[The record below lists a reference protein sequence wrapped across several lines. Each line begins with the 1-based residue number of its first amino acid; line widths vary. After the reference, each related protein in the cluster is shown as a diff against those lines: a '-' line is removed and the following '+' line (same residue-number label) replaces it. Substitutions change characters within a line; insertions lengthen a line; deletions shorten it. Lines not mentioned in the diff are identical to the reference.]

1 MKSLQY
7 LSDNKQGARIMNQE
21 TVWQDLEEVSTKEFD
36 DAVKA
41 LAEATMEYD
50 QVEVILKDASEKK
63 EAARSKVLEL
73 MEKSGKT
80 KYQLDGYGTVSVS
93 RKYSVATPKD
103 NDSKAEMLKY
113 FRSLGA
119 DAYLSYVSVNSAT
132 LNSYINEQKE
142 KDPTFNIP
150 GVGEPNLIQTI
161 RFTKE
166 RKK

>member
-1 MKSLQY
+1 MKSLRY
-7 LSDNKQGARIMNQE
+7 CSDNKQGARIMNQE
-21 TVWQDLEEVSTKEFD
+21 TQWQDLEEVSTKEFD

-41 LAEATMEYD
+41 LAEATMDYD
-50 QVEVILKDASEKK
+50 QVDNLLKEASEKK
-63 EAARSKVLEL
+63 EQARALVLSL

-80 KYQLDGYGTVSVS
+80 KYQLDGYGTVSIS

-113 FRSLGA
+113 FRGLGP
-119 DAYLSYVSVNSAT
+119 DAYLSYVSINSAT
-132 LNSYINEQKE
+132 LNGYLNEQKE
-142 KDPTFNIP
+142 KDPSFTIP

-166 RKK
+166 RRK